1 MKRPNSDNEIRY
13 REYPLSVEDI
23 KTKKWFTRIK
33 EEKQSTILR
42 SIFEDD
48 LPKVA
53 RAFAMNK
60 RQMKDFSKKLKKE
73 FSENEYFIIEDL
85 KTKEMIGFLKIESQD
100 KAYVIVRYPATKKTN
115 NEELNRALRN
125 SFRNRVVET
134 INNFAIMA
142 KLKFQASEYRI
153 N

>member
-1 MKRPNSDNEIRY
+1 MKRPNTENETKY
-13 REYPLSVEDI
+13 SEYPLSVEDI
-23 KTKKWFTRIK
+23 ETGKWFTRIT

-42 SIFEDD
+42 SIFEED

-85 KTKEMIGFLKIESQD
+85 KTREMIGFLKIESQD
-100 KAYVIVRYPATKKTN
+100 KAYVIVRYPVTKKTN
-115 NEELNRALRN
+115 NEELDQALRN
-125 SFRNRVVET
+125 SFRNRVLET

-142 KLKFQASEYRI
+142 NIKFQASEYRV

>member
-23 KTKKWFTRIK
+23 KTGKWFTRIK

-42 SIFEDD
+42 SMFEED
-48 LPKVA
+48 LPKVS

-60 RQMKDFSKKLKKE
+60 QQAKDFAKKLEKE
-73 FSENEYFIIEDL
+73 FSENVYFIIEDL
-85 KTKEMIGFLKIESQD
+85 KTKELLGFLKIESQD
-100 KAYVIVRYPATKKTN
+100 TAYVIVKYPPRKKTN
-115 NEELNRALRN
+115 NEKLNQALRN
-125 SFRNRVVET
+125 TFRNRIVET

-142 KLKFQASEYRI
+142 KLEFQASEYRV